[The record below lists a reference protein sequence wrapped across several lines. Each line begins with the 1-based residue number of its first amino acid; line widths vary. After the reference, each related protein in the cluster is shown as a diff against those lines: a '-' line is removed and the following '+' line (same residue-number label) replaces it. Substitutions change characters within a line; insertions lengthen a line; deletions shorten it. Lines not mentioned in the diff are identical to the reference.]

1 VKIFNKT
8 LSAIGILLAFQTPA
22 ALAQVRDITFE
33 SFQID
38 TGIAHTELYNNGRMR
53 KPVQIKYSAY
63 LHKPDASWDE
73 KEYVKLTREEEMFYL
88 RLGEFGETYPQ
99 DIRET
104 YPNFSMAWISNKY
117 DMDIHS
123 NTKEFPI
130 ERDFHYNT
138 ALIYL
143 SYNGDDKD
151 DVLGTKSLCIFANPG
166 RAEIDGYPGD
176 NCATERGD
184 KRQIQ
189 VISGAYASYV
199 QQDPTS
205 TNVIRA
211 QVINEDL
218 CKSKSDCSTHSQYES
233 DYRDR
238 LSHMDHIAT
247 FETQFSTTRQNH
259 HLQQIN
265 PMHGI
270 AKLMRWQPLG
280 GGCKVSQDAVGYY
293 KDYYCTWT
301 HGSDVYFTGRLF
313 GSQET
318 AKYISLRYHDYIAS
332 DNSAGG
338 AHYGLVSNR
347 NREGTFSVIGS
358 VGSVEKDQGNFAF
371 LDLGTDHDYTEL
383 NKKIAIDETMEDNY
397 GNRFKLTADFRED
410 DLAGDGKKKQ
420 YYQLDQSSIEITPI
434 YK

>member
-33 SFQID
+33 SFLID
-38 TGIAHTELYNNGRMR
+38 TGIANTELYNNGRMR

-63 LHKPDASWDE
+63 LHKPDASWDD
-73 KEYVKLTREEEMFYL
+73 KVYVKLTRQEEMFYL

-104 YPNFSMAWISNKY
+104 YPNFSMAWDPNKY

-130 ERDFHYNT
+130 ERDAHYNT

-151 DVLGTKSLCIFANPG
+151 DVLGTKSLCVFANPE
-166 RAEIDGYPGD
+166 RAEIDGYPGG
-176 NCATERGD
+176 NCATDRGD

-199 QQDPTS
+199 AQDPTS

-211 QVINEDL
+211 QVINEDI
-218 CKSKSDCSTHSQYES
+218 CTSTSECEKFAARPDADGHKYT
-233 DYRDR
+233 
-238 LSHMDHIAT
+238 HMRHIGS
-247 FETQFSTTRQNH
+247 FETEFSTTRPNH
-259 HLQQIN
+259 YLQPIDHIN
-265 PMHGI
+265 RPWV
-270 AKLMRWQPLG
+270 WQPLG
-280 GGCKVSQDAVGYY
+280 GGCRVSQDVDNYE
-293 KDYYCTWT
+293 DFYCTWT
-301 HGSDVYFTGRLF
+301 HGYDMYFTGQLF
-313 GSQET
+313 GSQSEFDSLT
-318 AKYISLRYHDYIAS
+318 LYYRGWEDRQHAESWKKYDF
-332 DNSAGG
+332 
-338 AHYGLVSNR
+338 VSNR
-347 NREGTFSVIGS
+347 NREGKYSVIGA
-358 VGSVEKDQGNFAF
+358 VGTLERTASKYGSLDMGVAHDWDQK
-371 LDLGTDHDYTEL
+371 
-383 NKKIAIDETMEDNY
+383 NKKIAVDQTMEDNY
-397 GNRFKLTADFRED
+397 GNQFRLTADFKED
-410 DLAGDGKKKQ
+410 DLQGDGKKKQ